1 MEMQTEPEA
10 VGYGR
15 PPRSSRFQ
23 KGRSGNPKGRPR
35 NRRRDIPYD
44 TLLGQTVT
52 IREDGRERR
61 ITAAEAFILQLT
73 KKGLEG
79 CGASARAT
87 LGAIEAARA
96 SQPDRDGVTEVIRVI
111 IRAFGTCAV
120 AEDYGLGLKV
130 NRYSKENVR
139 FMLRP
144 WIVDAAL
151 ARLGDRQLTSE
162 QQRVVIASVQ
172 HPEKVNW
179 PAWWTERSPTAG
191 ARN

>member
-1 MEMQTEPEA
+1 M
-10 VGYGR
+10 
-15 PPRSSRFQ
+15 
-23 KGRSGNPKGRPR
+23 
-35 NRRRDIPYD
+35 
-44 TLLGQTVT
+44 VT

-61 ITAAEAFILQLT
+61 VTAAEAFILQLT

-96 SQPDRDGVTEVIRVI
+96 SQPHRDGATQVIRIVVCS
-111 IRAFGTCAV
+111 FGSCSV

-151 ARLGDRQLTSE
+151 ARMGDCQLTSE
-162 QQRVVIASVQ
+162 QQRIVIASVL
-172 HPEKVNW
+172 HPEKVSW
-179 PAWWTERSPTAG
+179 PTWWTVTC
-191 ARN
+191 

>member
-1 MEMQTEPEA
+1 METQAEPEA
-10 VGYGR
+10 TGYGR
-15 PPRSSRFQ
+15 PPKASRFQ

-44 TLLGQTVT
+44 TLLGQIVT

-61 ITAAEAFILQLT
+61 ITAAEAFLLQLT

-96 SQPDRDGVTEVIRVI
+96 SQPQSAGATEVIRVI
-111 IRAFGTCAV
+111 LRVFGTCMV

-130 NRYSKENVR
+130 NRYSKETVR

-144 WIVDAAL
+144 WIIEAAL
-151 ARLGDRQLTSE
+151 ARIEPGNLSADE
-162 QQRVVIASVQ
+162 QRKVVESTQ
-172 HPEKVNW
+172 NPEKVRW
-179 PAWWTERSPTAG
+179 PDWWSVRA
-191 ARN
+191 

>member
-1 MEMQTEPEA
+1 MMETQTEPQA

-35 NRRRDIPYD
+35 NRRRNIPYD
-44 TLLGQTVT
+44 TLLGQMVT

-61 ITAAEAFILQLT
+61 VTAADAFILQLT

-96 SQPDRDGVTEVIRVI
+96 SQPDSDGVTQITRIVICS
-111 IRAFGTCAV
+111 FGSCSV
-120 AEDYGLGLKV
+120 AEDYGLGRKI
-130 NRYSKENVR
+130 NRYSKEKVR

-151 ARLGDRQLTSE
+151 ARMGDRQF
-162 QQRVVIASVQ
+162 
-172 HPEKVNW
+172 
-179 PAWWTERSPTAG
+179 
-191 ARN
+191 